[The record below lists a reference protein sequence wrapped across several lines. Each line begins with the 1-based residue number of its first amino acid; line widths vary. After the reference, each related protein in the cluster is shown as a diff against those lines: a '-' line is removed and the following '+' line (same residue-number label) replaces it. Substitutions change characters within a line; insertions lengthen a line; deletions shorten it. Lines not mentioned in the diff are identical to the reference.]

1 MSLLRT
7 LFLWPVGLVL
17 LGGCDTTASIWPKS
31 SNAILEFFYPNP
43 VVADANSVV
52 ADAIPEDKI
61 NSEPR
66 RIAAEGIRHLDNGE
80 LDAALS
86 AFNKALS
93 LNTANSTLNFLAGLT
108 YHLMALNGSD
118 AKFALAKHGYDRAI
132 GLDRSNS
139 AAFYHA
145 GLLELDLRNYKA
157 AQNRFAEAILL
168 NSRDPD
174 LLYNMAVA
182 SYYAGDAPL
191 AEGLLR
197 QLRKLEPESERT
209 QRASAMTFAALGD
222 IEAANHFVLKHVA
235 LGNEGDVQG
244 ILANRVVDWQR
255 WHRFRARN
263 ANLLAE
269 VESVSQHLPTPEAPI
284 ELAPEPGWQDT
295 GDDTAVGPKAAPVKK
310 VVEKKMK
317 KDSDKSVSSKI
328 DANQMVIVDAVII
341 RMEETNT
348 TKKGVNLLNNLT
360 LEFGSS
366 STGGGFQTT
375 VTRSKTIGSV
385 TRAITKAITIP
396 SITYAINIAN
406 ASDNRTE
413 ILARPTLVATNGKKS
428 SFFSGASI
436 KASTLS
442 SSAGGSGEAISV
454 AEDVGVTLAITPS
467 ILSDGRVSI
476 VLDLERTFLN
486 TPDNDITG
494 FTSILETTKTTVS
507 ADVTMHFG
515 ETLILSGLSEKEIET
530 TSDGVPFLQDLPI
543 IQYFF
548 SADTSKDFNRSILV
562 LITPR
567 NPEYVYEKGVTD
579 AARPGDNSALTEF
592 RARFADWFRPYPNWA
607 SIFNHM
613 QENSLYREFRT
624 GDVKLERWETM
635 SNRSNR
641 LKQALDFLYF

>member
-17 LGGCDTTASIWPKS
+17 LGGCDTTASIGPNS

-132 GLDRSNS
+132 GLDRSNWP
-139 AAFYHA
+139 AFYHA

-197 QLRKLEPESERT
+197 QLRKLEPDSERT

-222 IEAANHFVLKHVA
+222 IEAANNFVLKHVA

-244 ILANRVVDWQR
+244 KLANRVVDWQR
-255 WHRFRARN
+255 WHRFRAQN
-263 ANLLAE
+263 SNLLAE
-269 VESVSQHLPTPEAPI
+269 VENVSQHLPTPEAPI
-284 ELAPEPGWQDT
+284 KLTPEPGWQDT

-310 VVEKKMK
+310 VVEEKIK
-317 KDSDKSVSSKI
+317 KDSDKSVSPKI

-341 RMEETNT
+341 RTEETNT
-348 TKKGVNLLNNLT
+348 TKKGVNLLDNLT

-366 STGGGFQTT
+366 NTGGGYQVTN
-375 VTRSKTIGSV
+375 TRSKVIGSV

-428 SFFSGASI
+428 SFFSGVSI

-442 SSAGGSGEAISV
+442 SSAGGSGDAISI
-454 AEDVGVTLAITPS
+454 AEDVGVTLTITPS

-486 TPDNDITG
+486 TPDSDISG
-494 FTSILETTKTTVS
+494 FTSTLETTKTTVS
-507 ADVTMHFG
+507 ADVTMHFD
-515 ETLILSGLSEKEIET
+515 ETLILSGLSEKEIEK
-530 TSDGVPFLQDLPI
+530 TSSGVPFLQELPI

-548 SADTSKDFNRSILV
+548 SADTSTDFNRSILV

-567 NPEYVYEKGVTD
+567 NPEYIYEKGVTD
-579 AARPGDNSALTEF
+579 AARPGDNSALTAF
-592 RARFADWFRPYPNWA
+592 RARYADWFRPYPNWA

-613 QENSLYREFRT
+613 QENSLFREFRT
-624 GDVKLERWETM
+624 GDVKLERWETK